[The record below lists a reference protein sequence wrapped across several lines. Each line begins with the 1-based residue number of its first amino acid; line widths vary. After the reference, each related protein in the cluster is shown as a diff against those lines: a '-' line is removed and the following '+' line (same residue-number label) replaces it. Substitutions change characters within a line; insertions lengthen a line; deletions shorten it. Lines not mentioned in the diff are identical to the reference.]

1 MRKKI
6 LFIFLSLF
14 LVAAL
19 GACSKKNDK
28 TENQDKIKKEEN
40 STVETTIPTDKDK
53 KDETSNSAT
62 VDNADTKDADKQD
75 ETENSVPVESEKSV
89 DMSGDY
95 IGTLTCPEPPTNS
108 TYTIYNQGNPNE
120 CIVLHL
126 ENIDNGNFQF
136 YITKAALDT
145 STYNYTENIIF
156 REHIAH
162 YTDSGFYEF
171 IGQEYH
177 LYFKYVNLYP
187 MYAEGNPERPEL
199 PADHRVE
206 VYGLQG
212 LFDST
217 QYTET
222 VYFNDIIGNSFHM
235 NVPFAG

>member
-6 LFIFLSLF
+6 FFIFLSLF

-19 GACSKKNDK
+19 VACGKKNDK
-28 TENQDKIKKEEN
+28 AENRDKIKKDEN
-40 STVETTIPTDKDK
+40 
-53 KDETSNSAT
+53 SNSAT
-62 VDNADTKDADKQD
+62 TDNANIKDTDKQD
-75 ETENSVPVESEKSV
+75 DTGNTVPTESEKSA

-95 IGTLTCPEPPTNS
+95 IGTLVCPEPPMDS
-108 TYTIYNQGNPNE
+108 TYTIYNQGNYNE

-136 YITKAALDT
+136 YFTKATFNT
-145 STYNYTENIIF
+145 STFDYTENIIF

-187 MYAEGNPERPEL
+187 IYAEGNPERPEV
-199 PADHRVE
+199 PADHCVE

-217 QYTET
+217 QYAET
-222 VYFNDIIGNSFHM
+222 MYFNDIIGNSFYM